1 MSLHRSAILTESE
14 ITTGF
19 RLNYLANFFVG
30 PVYSEVSRVSGLAR
44 SEFVVLFCLQHS
56 GTLTAQDVCDITGR
70 PKNSISQAV
79 NKLAMQGLIK
89 RQTDTTDGR
98 RAPLALTPK
107 GLNLYKELIP
117 LFQQRENEM
126 LSVLTER
133 EQEAFAKLLGKLVLR
148 SDNWAQPV

>member
-79 NKLAMQGLIK
+79 NKLVVQGLIK
-89 RQTDTTDGR
+89 RQTDTTDGGAQR
-98 RAPLALTPK
+98 RRHASFSTPSTPSPALDYSSRTPTPTPLA
-107 GLNLYKELIP
+107 
-117 LFQQRENEM
+117 RA
-126 LSVLTER
+126 LS
-133 EQEAFAKLLGKLVLR
+133 
-148 SDNWAQPV
+148 

>member
-1 MSLHRSAILTESE
+1 MSLHRNAILTKSE
-14 ITTGF
+14 ITIGF

-30 PVYSEVSRVSGLAR
+30 PVYSEVSRSTGLAR
-44 SEFVVLFCLQHS
+44 SEFVVLFCLQQV

-79 NKLAMQGLIK
+79 NKLALQGLIK
-89 RQTDTTDGR
+89 RQADSTDGR

-107 GLNLYKELIP
+107 GLSLYNELIP
-117 LFQQRENEM
+117 LFQRREKEM

-133 EQEAFAKLLGKLVLR
+133 EQEQFAKLLGKLVLR
-148 SDNWAQPV
+148 SDNWTRTN